1 MISRRV
7 RAIVALSMVSALVSC
22 AAQAPDSFAPAPA
35 PGAVTEAPAARAPVP
50 PDPDPWPRPIQL
62 SNATLTLYQ
71 PQVESWQGNQL
82 DFRAAVAAKAQGANA
97 ETFGVIWG
105 SARTE
110 VDRVARRVTL
120 EDLRLTRS
128 NFPTLPDNGAA
139 YLSELQQP
147 FQDAARTIAL
157 DRLEASLAAS
167 GTTPPGGVPV
177 HNDPPQILVS
187 NSPALL
193 VPIDGMPVLRSV
205 PNTQFER
212 VINTRVLILRAQGGS
227 PYYLHVYDGWL
238 SASTVEGPWSQA
250 TAPPSGLDDV
260 SHQLAE
266 SGQVDLL
273 DGGNAQPKPALA
285 NGVPTIYVS
294 HVPAELL
301 VFKGPPDFQ
310 PISGTS
316 LLWAT
321 NTTADVLVNTAD
333 NRTYV
338 LLSGRWYNAPSLNGP
353 WSYVASTSLP
363 ADFRNIP
370 ASSPAAVVL
379 VAVAGTPQAQEAV
392 IENSIPQTATIPRVN
407 GPTFSPMFDGSPQFL
422 PISGTSL
429 QYVVNSP
436 TPIIGVDATTYY
448 ALRAGV
454 WFTATALS
462 GPWVVAASV
471 PRVIYTIPV
480 SAPLYYVTYV
490 RVYGATPEVVYVG
503 YTPGYLGTVVAADGV
518 VVYGTGYTYQPWV
531 GTTWYAPPVTYGVQA
546 QPVYNPAVGW
556 AYGFGLGLTT
566 AALVDSWDTVP
577 YYTPVYY
584 GYPCCGSASANVYG
598 HWGNAAYSGTRSWYA
613 TPGGT
618 VGTTASGTYTNE
630 RTGTTGSY
638 QAGRSYN
645 PYTGQ
650 ARQGYD
656 RTFNTPGGTSGNV
669 ARGESYNTYTGQRSY
684 GSNMS
689 ATGPGGSSVE
699 RTAAATAG
707 PEGYGR
713 AAQTTTYNAR
723 TGESNTF
730 GTASVGNNHYA
741 DANGN
746 VYKNTGSGW
755 QQHTSS
761 GWQAAGGDTS
771 WADREQ
777 QARSTGQDRFS
788 SFNNGGGE
796 RFGGGGDGGGFGD
809 RFGGGGFGDRFG
821 EGGRFGGFGG
831 GGFGGFRGGR
841 R

>member
-273 DGGNAQPKPALA
+273 DGGNA
-285 NGVPTIYVS
+285 
-294 HVPAELL
+294 
-301 VFKGPPDFQ
+301 
-310 PISGTS
+310 
-316 LLWAT
+316 
-321 NTTADVLVNTAD
+321 
-333 NRTYV
+333 
-338 LLSGRWYNAPSLNGP
+338 
-353 WSYVASTSLP
+353 
-363 ADFRNIP
+363 
-370 ASSPAAVVL
+370 
-379 VAVAGTPQAQEAV
+379 
-392 IENSIPQTATIPRVN
+392 
-407 GPTFSPMFDGSPQFL
+407 
-422 PISGTSL
+422 
-429 QYVVNSP
+429 
-436 TPIIGVDATTYY
+436 
-448 ALRAGV
+448 
-454 WFTATALS
+454 
-462 GPWVVAASV
+462 
-471 PRVIYTIPV
+471 
-480 SAPLYYVTYV
+480 
-490 RVYGATPEVVYVG
+490 
-503 YTPGYLGTVVAADGV
+503 
-518 VVYGTGYTYQPWV
+518 
-531 GTTWYAPPVTYGVQA
+531 
-546 QPVYNPAVGW
+546 
-556 AYGFGLGLTT
+556 
-566 AALVDSWDTVP
+566 
-577 YYTPVYY
+577 
-584 GYPCCGSASANVYG
+584 
-598 HWGNAAYSGTRSWYA
+598 
-613 TPGGT
+613 
-618 VGTTASGTYTNE
+618 
-630 RTGTTGSY
+630 
-638 QAGRSYN
+638 
-645 PYTGQ
+645 
-650 ARQGYD
+650 
-656 RTFNTPGGTSGNV
+656 
-669 ARGESYNTYTGQRSY
+669 
-684 GSNMS
+684 
-689 ATGPGGSSVE
+689 
-699 RTAAATAG
+699 
-707 PEGYGR
+707 
-713 AAQTTTYNAR
+713 
-723 TGESNTF
+723 
-730 GTASVGNNHYA
+730 
-741 DANGN
+741 
-746 VYKNTGSGW
+746 
-755 QQHTSS
+755 
-761 GWQAAGGDTS
+761 
-771 WADREQ
+771 
-777 QARSTGQDRFS
+777 
-788 SFNNGGGE
+788 
-796 RFGGGGDGGGFGD
+796 
-809 RFGGGGFGDRFG
+809 
-821 EGGRFGGFGG
+821 
-831 GGFGGFRGGR
+831 
-841 R
+841 

>member
-1 MISRRV
+1 MTMRRFLV
-7 RAIVALSMVSALVSC
+7 VMALGIASALVGC
-22 AAQAPDSFAPAPA
+22 ASTEQAANAPA
-35 PGAVTEAPAARAPVP
+35 PGTVAAPPGPVNPAPP
-50 PDPDPWPRPIQL
+50 APDPWPRQL
-62 SNATLTLYQ
+62 QLRDVVLTVYQ
-71 PQVESWQGNQL
+71 PQVDSWQGNQL
-82 DFRAAVAAKAQGANA
+82 AFRAAVAAKAQGANA

-110 VDRVARRVTL
+110 VARVARRVTL
-120 EDLRLTRS
+120 EELRLTRS

-139 YLSELQQP
+139 YLSALQQQ
-147 FQDAARTIAL
+147 FQGAARTIAL

-167 GTTPPGGVPV
+167 ATVPPGGVPV
-177 HNDPPQILVS
+177 QNEPPQILVS
-187 NSPALL
+187 YAPAIL
-193 VPIDGMPVLRSV
+193 VPIDGPPVLRPI
-205 PNTQFER
+205 PNTLFER
-212 VINTRVLILRAQGGS
+212 VINSRVLILRDQGGS
-227 PYYLHVYDGWL
+227 LYYLHVYDGWL
-238 SASTVEGPWSQA
+238 SASTVDGPWTQTLSL
-250 TAPPSGLDDV
+250 PSGLTDV
-260 SHQLAE
+260 SQQLAE

-273 DGGNAQPKPALA
+273 DGGNAQPKPSLV

-294 HVPAELL
+294 HVPTELL
-301 VFKGPPDFQ
+301 VFKGQPNFQ
-310 PISGTS
+310 LISGTH

-321 NTTADVLVNTAD
+321 NTTADVLVDTAD
-333 NRTYV
+333 NSPYV
-338 LLSGRWYNAPSLNGP
+338 LLSGRWYHAPSLNGP

-370 ASSPAAVVL
+370 ANSPAPVVL

-407 GPTFSPMFDGSPQFL
+407 SPTFSPTFDGSPQLL
-422 PISGTSL
+422 PISGTPL

-436 TPIIGVDATTYY
+436 TPIISVDATTYY
-448 ALRAGV
+448 GLRAGI
-454 WFTATALS
+454 WFTATSLN

-471 PRVIYTIPV
+471 PQVIYTIPV
-480 SAPLYYVTYV
+480 SSQLYYVTYV

-518 VVYGTGYTYQPWV
+518 VVYGTGYPYQPWI
-531 GTTWYAPPVTYGVQA
+531 GTTWYAPPVTAGVQA

-556 AYGFGLGLTT
+556 TYGFGLGLTT
-566 AALVDSWDTVP
+566 AALVDSWGAVP
-577 YYTPVYY
+577 YYTPAYY

-598 HWGNAAYSGTRSWYA
+598 QWGNAAYSGTRSWYA
-613 TPGGT
+613 NAGGT
-618 VGTTASGTYTNE
+618 VGTAATGTYTNE

-650 ARQGYD
+650 AQQGYD

-684 GSNMS
+684 GSSMS
-689 ATGPGGSSVE
+689 ATGSGGSAVE
-699 RTAAATAG
+699 RNAAATTG

-713 AAQTTTYNAR
+713 AAQTTTNNAR
-723 TGESNTF
+723 TGQSNTF

-746 VYKNTGSGW
+746 VYKNTGNGW
-755 QQHTSS
+755 QQHTSN

-777 QARSTGQDRFS
+777 QARSTGQDRFG
-788 SFNNGGGE
+788 SFNSGGW
-796 RFGGGGDGGGFGD
+796 GD
-809 RFGGGGFGDRFG
+809 R
-821 EGGRFGGFGG
+821 FGG
-831 GGFGGFRGGR
+831 GGFGGFRGGGFGGR